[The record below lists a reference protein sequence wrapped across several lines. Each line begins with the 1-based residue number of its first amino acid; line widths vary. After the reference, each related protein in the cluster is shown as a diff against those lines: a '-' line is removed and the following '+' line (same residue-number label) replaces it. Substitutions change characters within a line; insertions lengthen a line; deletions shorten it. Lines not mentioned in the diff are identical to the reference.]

1 MLFGYNVMSKNV
13 PEPRGNLFT
22 SQNKKTPAIGA
33 KLKGIQLKVRKYAVL
48 TKVIKA
54 TPHVFDLPLL
64 AVI

>member
-1 MLFGYNVMSKNV
+1 MSKNV

-22 SQNKKTPAIGA
+22 SQNKKTPAIA
-33 KLKGIQLKVRKYAVL
+33 VKLKGIQLKVRKYALL
-48 TKVIKA
+48 TKA

>member
-22 SQNKKTPAIGA
+22 SQNKKTPAIA
-33 KLKGIQLKVRKYAVL
+33 VKLKGIQLKVRKYALL
-48 TKVIKA
+48 TKA